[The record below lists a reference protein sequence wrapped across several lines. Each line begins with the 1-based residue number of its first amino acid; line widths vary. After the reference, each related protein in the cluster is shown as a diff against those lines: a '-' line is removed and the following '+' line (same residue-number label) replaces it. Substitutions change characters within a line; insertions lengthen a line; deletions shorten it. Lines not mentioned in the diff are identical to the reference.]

1 MVFKPMEWTTMD
13 TKDLW
18 SYPFMKFISTIMMN
32 LTKEKLLLGKIYKVD
47 PLAMKV
53 LMKFLDKNR

>member
-1 MVFKPMEWTTMD
+1 MD